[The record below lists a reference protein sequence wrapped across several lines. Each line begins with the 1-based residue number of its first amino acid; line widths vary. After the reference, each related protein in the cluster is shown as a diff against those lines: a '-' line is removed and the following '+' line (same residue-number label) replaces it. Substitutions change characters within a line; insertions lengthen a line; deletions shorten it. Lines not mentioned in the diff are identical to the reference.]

1 MRYLVLQ
8 PMTLQP
14 TALLGLS
21 AEQAAARSFGLV
33 REGAHWRVVKPVGF
47 KAGETLECLPALP
60 KRLTHAAQPLAA
72 AHRKRARAEV

>member
-14 TALLGLS
+14 TALLGLT
-21 AEQAAARSFGLV
+21 AEQAAARAFGLV
-33 REGAHWRVVKPVGF
+33 PEGSHWRVVKPVGF

-60 KRLTHAAQPLAA
+60 KQLAHAAQPLAA
-72 AHRKRARAEV
+72 ARRKPARAEA